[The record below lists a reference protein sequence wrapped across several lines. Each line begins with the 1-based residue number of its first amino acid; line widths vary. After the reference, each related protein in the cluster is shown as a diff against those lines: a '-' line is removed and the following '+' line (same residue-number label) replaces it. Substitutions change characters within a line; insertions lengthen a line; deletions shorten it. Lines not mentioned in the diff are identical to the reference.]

1 MSSVSTATKV
11 GAVHQEFNM
20 GEEDFARL
28 AKLAE
33 SEIGIHFAPSKQA
46 LLYSRL
52 AKRLRLLQLQSF
64 QQYVELVFSEE
75 GKAERR
81 QMLDLLTTNVT
92 RFFREP
98 HHFEHLK
105 TKILP
110 GAIDRLKRK
119 GKLRIWSAGCSS
131 GQEPYSIALTILSL
145 LPDARSY
152 DVRILATDIS
162 NPILQKAKEG
172 RYSREEVQD
181 IPRDMQTK
189 WLDAADDNFEMGE
202 AARSLIAFRPLNLLG
217 AWPMKGQF
225 DIIFCRNVMI
235 YFKEDIQS
243 SIWRKFLPL
252 LSEGSVAYIG
262 HSERV
267 PSTVA
272 HHFSIDGVTTF
283 RRVKG
288 SGA

>member
-1 MSSVSTATKV
+1 MSIASATAWT
-11 GAVHQEFNM
+11 GAVQQEFDM
-20 GEEDFARL
+20 GEDDFARL

-52 AKRLRLLQLQSF
+52 AKRLRLLQMQSF
-64 QQYVELVFSEE
+64 QQYVDLVFSED

-81 QMLDLLTTNVT
+81 KMLDLLTTNVT

-105 TKILP
+105 TKVLP
-110 GAIDRLKRK
+110 GAIERLKRK

-162 NPILQKAKEG
+162 DQILQKAKEG
-172 RYSREEVQD
+172 RYSHDEAQD
-181 IPRDMQTK
+181 ISREMQTK
-189 WLDAADDNFEMGE
+189 WLDVNDDGFEMGE

-225 DIIFCRNVMI
+225 DAVFCRNVMI
-235 YFKEDIQS
+235 YFKEDVQT
-243 SIWRKFLPL
+243 SIWRKFLPIM
-252 LSEGSVAYIG
+252 SEGSVAYIG

-267 PSTVA
+267 PSTVS

-283 RRVKG
+283 RKSKG
-288 SGA
+288 SGG